1 MARLGLPS
9 IARIAS
15 AGDNGDTD
23 DISSGKGLGEPLGD
37 NLVHPP
43 DYQHA
48 QQQRQH
54 SEELPAVSP
63 VLSMLRNMTTPA
75 LGERAEN
82 EAMPCEA
89 SILCSP
95 DYILQIATAVTV
107 TLAAVGTVGNILT
120 VAAIVNSRLR
130 NNINSIL
137 ICHLSVADAVYC
149 GLVLPLQALA
159 FHHRSWPLADLVC
172 QFHAAL
178 RIWLIGVNMM
188 LLSFIA
194 LYRFLHVVH
203 SQSHTYYT
211 QTRWFVSA
219 CALCWVLP
227 FFFSFTPL
235 VHLWGE
241 FAFQERIL
249 QCTFGPDSSKSH
261 KITTITAGYLVPCAF
276 ISVCYARIGCVVF
289 RSRDRAVKSGS
300 VYRRQKAR
308 RDSFRLTG
316 MMVLIFVGFLLGTT
330 PYFVVNSLD
339 AKFQHPVAHII
350 TPVLA
355 WIMYGTHPL
364 IYTVMDK
371 KFQAAYRRLIACMVG
386 VKSIPAETS
395 MHDGRP
401 TSQLVKRES
410 GIAKDKGK
418 TQQDLSQESP

>member
-1 MARLGLPS
+1 MASLGLPS
-9 IARIAS
+9 IARLAS
-15 AGDNGDTD
+15 AEKDARDADVSMNKAGVDGPV
-23 DISSGKGLGEPLGD
+23 SD
-37 NLVHPP
+37 NLIHQP

-48 QQQRQH
+48 Q
-54 SEELPAVSP
+54 ELLGIPP
-63 VLSMLRNMTTPA
+63 ILNMTTPG
-75 LGERAEN
+75 LGESADGPSV
-82 EAMPCEA
+82 PCEA

-107 TLAAVGTVGNILT
+107 MLAAVGTVGNVLT
-120 VAAIVNSRLR
+120 VAAIATSRLR

-137 ICHLSVADAVYC
+137 ICNLSVADAVYC

-159 FHHRSWPLADLVC
+159 FHHRTWPLAELVC
-172 QFHAAL
+172 QLQAAL

-203 SQSHTYYT
+203 PQSHSYYT

-219 CALCWVLP
+219 CALCWALP
-227 FFFSFTPL
+227 FFFSLTPL

-241 FAFQERIL
+241 FAFEERIL
-249 QCTFGPDSSKSH
+249 QCTFGSDSSKSH
-261 KITTITAGYLVPCAF
+261 KITTITTGYLVPCAF
-276 ISVCYARIGCVVF
+276 ISVCYARIGCVVC
-289 RSRDRAVKSGS
+289 RSRNRAVKSGS

-316 MMVLIFVGFLLGTT
+316 MMVLIFVGFLMGTT

-339 AKFQHPVAHII
+339 AKFQNPVAHIV

-371 KFQAAYRRLIACMVG
+371 KFQAAYRRLLACMMG
-386 VKSIPAETS
+386 AKNLQAEIS
-395 MHDGRP
+395 GLQDGRQ

-410 GIAKDKGK
+410 GIDKDKMK
-418 TQQDLSQESP
+418 IQRDMSMESP